1 MSDQEQTGSVLTGSS
16 DASTTDAKAPADWRS
31 GLPEDVRNDPSLSD
45 IKDVGSMAKSYINGQ
60 KLIGKN
66 RIALPAEGAT
76 DEEMSM
82 FHSQLG
88 RPEKAD
94 GYQFGERPS
103 LPEGMQYDE
112 AFETQFK
119 DLSYKAGLTPNQAKA
134 IYDGYHDYIGKKTE
148 LAGESTSQQSAE
160 WVNSLKKEFGKAYDE
175 RIDLAQRAVDS
186 YGDGT
191 LKQWLTDSGN
201 GNNPMFVKL
210 FAKIGEGIAEGKT
223 DAAQARSFTMTPDQ
237 AQQEIARY
245 NSDKTFMT
253 AYTSGDHTGHKEAV
267 TRMDSLYKLAYPDE
281 TPGTTL

>member
-16 DASTTDAKAPADWRS
+16 DASTTDAQAPADWRA
-31 GLPEDVRNDPSLSD
+31 GLPEEVRNDPSLSD

-76 DEEMSM
+76 DEEISM

-94 GYQFGERPS
+94 GYQFGDRPS

-175 RIDLAQRAVDS
+175 RVDLAQRAVDS
-186 YGDGT
+186 YGDGP

-210 FAKIGEGIAEGKT
+210 FAKIGNKWYTFSSDEQTLDVLEDNISASNQDKYTITNFTEDRTYNANSTSTAELADILGTLIRDLK
-223 DAAQARSFTMTPDQ
+223 RLGFLK
-237 AQQEIARY
+237 
-245 NSDKTFMT
+245 SDI
-253 AYTSGDHTGHKEAV
+253 S
-267 TRMDSLYKLAYPDE
+267 
-281 TPGTTL
+281 